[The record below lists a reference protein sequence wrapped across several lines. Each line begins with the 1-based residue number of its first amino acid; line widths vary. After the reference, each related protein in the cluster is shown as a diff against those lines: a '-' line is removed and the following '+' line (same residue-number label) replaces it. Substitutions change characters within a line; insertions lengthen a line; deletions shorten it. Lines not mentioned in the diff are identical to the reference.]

1 MKKIIL
7 TVVFVALSTMSAK
20 AVDFSVFS
28 LTGGIAAN
36 SGVFGADGREEN
48 FSGFEGTV
56 QTADQ
61 ASGVFQDS
69 YGSQFVEL
77 GIGRFLSVGYEHT
90 PDSISTPQNVA
101 SEGRTAQEET
111 SSVDFNDKNT
121 TYVKLN
127 VPGGIYLKYGTVQTD
142 IDVKTTRNTY
152 KDQSTDGTTMGVGY
166 QRLIGESGFG
176 WRFEGNYIE
185 FDNVTTN
192 DGETTDTVA
201 NNGRNRIF
209 VDDLEGLEGKI
220 AITYTFGRN
229 NN

>member
-7 TVVFVALSTMSAK
+7 TAVLVAFSTISAK

-48 FSGFEGTV
+48 FSGFEGTL
-56 QTADQ
+56 QSGDE

-77 GIGRFLSVGYEHT
+77 GIGRYLTVGYEHT
-90 PDSISTPQNVA
+90 PDSISTPQNI
-101 SEGRTAQEET
+101 SGEGRTAQQET
-111 SSVDFNDKNT
+111 TSVDFNDKNT

-127 VPGGIYLKYGTVQTD
+127 IPGGLYVKYGSIETD
-142 IDVKTTRNTY
+142 IDIKTTRNTY
-152 KDQSTDGTTMGVGY
+152 TDQSTDGTSMGVGY
-166 QRLIGESGFG
+166 QKFLGDGGFG
-176 WRFEGNYIE
+176 VRVEGNYIE
-185 FDNVTTN
+185 FDNVSTN

-229 NN
+229 N

>member
-56 QTADQ
+56 QSADQ

-77 GIGRFLSVGYEHT
+77 GIGRFISVGYEHT

-127 VPGGIYLKYGTVQTD
+127 VPGGIYLKYGSIETD
-142 IDVKTTRNTY
+142 VDIKTTRNTY
-152 KDQSTDGTTMGVGY
+152 KDQSTDGASMGVGY
-166 QRLIGESGFG
+166 QKLFGESGFG
-176 WRFEGNYIE
+176 IRFEGNYLE
-185 FDNVTTN
+185 FDNVKTDDGKATNTT
-192 DGETTDTVA
+192 A
-201 NNGRNRIF
+201 NSGQNKF
-209 VDDLEGLEGKI
+209 LADDLQGLEGKI
-220 AITYTFGRN
+220 AVTFTLGRN
-229 NN
+229 N